1 MPSTVYKGDLA
12 EVSFAPEVG
21 VSINANTDANMT
33 ITTVAGNDF
42 TTITFSAQSNAAL
55 FKTAFTLGSG
65 AYNNATAITH
75 ASDTNTEIRVGMTVS
90 AAGGTGSGVIP
101 AGATVVSITSATE
114 FELSAATTGGSHS
127 GATLTF
133 LSNALRYPK
142 NMLVGSQ
149 VKWSDTAS
157 TVDANDTAGVFTIVE
172 NDGRT
177 LKISPAM
184 KTATA
189 TVLSAAAID
198 LHILPYK
205 TPAFDTSMNEAKT
218 GGIAE
223 ESVLTDQFLGI
234 TNALTVPETKVDLK
248 RFHVVGLGRD
258 TSVQVPGKMTTEGGS
273 FEVAMHSARWL
284 KYCLGGEVVHPVAN
298 PEADH
303 FTTLDGATKAGQSF
317 ITLTDDHA
325 NLAANHYV
333 LIEDTTYVPVTTTHD
348 VDTTTLQW
356 DGSFTTSAFDSALRS
371 EVRRVIGMDGT
382 KVYLDE
388 PLLFPHADNMNVHF
402 IDFNDVSNTNPPT
415 VSSTGVVADAQ
426 THLLFNHTHQP
437 SFSLEVSQRRR
448 DVDTDDGAV
457 DGTATDSKELTR
469 VFRGCKVTDF
479 TLTTDNDAALR
490 LAVNFNAA
498 LCYTDTARLE
508 GSTSRYASH
517 RMFNDIANTDE
528 KRFQSGIGPKT
539 QKPFMFYN
547 GTINIAGVQAAQVL
561 NFNLTGQT
569 GMQAFHT
576 IGGQSSINTGTE
588 QVPFG
593 GSRNTTLM
601 VEGQTSY
608 EMTMEIGVDDPL
620 FYHKMRSATE
630 FSTTGEGNTN
640 NQIRINFE
648 KNTTTGT
655 TERMMLIIDDYY
667 IIEAPLQIPEDKGM
681 VKSTLKIMPK
691 TIKVI
696 ARDTIV
702 KY

>member
-12 EVSFAPEVG
+12 EVSFAPETG

-42 TTITFSAQSNAAL
+42 TTITFSAQTNAAL

-65 AYNNATAITH
+65 AYNNDPTITH

-90 AAGGTGSGVIP
+90 ATGGSGSGSIP
-101 AGATVVSITSATE
+101 AGATVVSITTATE

-149 VKWSDTAS
+149 VKWTDTAS

-205 TPAFDTSMNEAKT
+205 TPPFDTSMNEAKT

-258 TSVQVPGKMTTEGGS
+258 TSVQVPGKMITEGGS

-298 PEADH
+298 PEASH

-317 ITLTDDHA
+317 ITLTDDHG

-333 LIEDTTYVPVTTTHD
+333 LIVDTTYVPVTTTHD
-348 VDTTTLQW
+348 VDTTTLRW

-388 PLLFPHADNMNVHF
+388 PLLFPHADNMNVQF
-402 IDFNDVSNTNPPT
+402 IDFNDAPNTNPPT

-498 LCYTDTARLE
+498 LCDTDTARLE
-508 GSTSRYASH
+508 GSTSRYASQ
-517 RMFNDIANTDE
+517 RMFNDIANTDV